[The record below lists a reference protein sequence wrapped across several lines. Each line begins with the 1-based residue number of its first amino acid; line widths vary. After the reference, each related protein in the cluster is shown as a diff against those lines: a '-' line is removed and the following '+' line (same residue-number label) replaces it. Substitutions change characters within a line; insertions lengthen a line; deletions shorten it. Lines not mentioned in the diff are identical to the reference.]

1 MSGACGESTAAQ
13 VRAWVETGEMSGEMG
28 GEMGGEMSGEMSGEA
43 VCTVQ
48 AVGTVGAH
56 PRLRANRTRVCGLWT
71 CGLWRAEVSAVD
83 VVVWSL
89 LSVCSRCAV

>member
-28 GEMGGEMSGEMSGEA
+28 GEMGGEA

-48 AVGTVGAH
+48 AVGTVAH
-56 PRLRANRTRVCGLWT
+56 TRV
-71 CGLWRAEVSAVD
+71 
-83 VVVWSL
+83 
-89 LSVCSRCAV
+89 